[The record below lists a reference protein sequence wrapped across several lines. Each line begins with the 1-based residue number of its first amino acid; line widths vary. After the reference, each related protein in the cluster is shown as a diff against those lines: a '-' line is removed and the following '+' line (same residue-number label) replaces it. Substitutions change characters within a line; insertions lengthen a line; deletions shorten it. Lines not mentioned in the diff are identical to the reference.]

1 MKNIAK
7 ILLVSILGG
16 VITLSLYKT
25 FFEQPILRTVVKEV
39 SSPSMQTGS
48 NSFFPLAETSFTAAA
63 EKTVNSVVHV
73 KTSIEARLRRPSSPM
88 EYFFG
93 TPKGNAEGKI
103 QMGSGS
109 GVIVSRDGYIVTNN
123 HVIEGAQEIA
133 ITLNDGKEYIA
144 SLIGRDP
151 TTDIALLKVDG
162 KDLPYLTFSNSDDVK
177 LGEWVLAV
185 GNPFN
190 LTSTVT
196 AGIISAKSRNI
207 GIIEERSAIESFLQ
221 TDAAVNPGN
230 SGGALVNTKGDLIG
244 INSAISTHT
253 GSFEGYSF
261 AVPSNIVKKVVE
273 DLLEFGTV
281 QRAFIGVNISDISA
295 QIAERL
301 DLKETIGVYVG
312 GVTEK
317 GAAEVAGIKTGDV
330 IVSIDSKKVT
340 KSSELQELIGRKRP
354 GDKIEVRVNRD
365 GELQKFEIVLRNING
380 NTDAVKRNETKFINS
395 LGGSFKS
402 LNKNEKARL
411 GITYGIKVTEVQSGI
426 LAELG
431 VPSNF
436 IITKINKKKLNE
448 VGDIN
453 ASVEGLSSKDPV
465 VLEGY
470 LPNGRYKYYAFGF

>member
-7 ILLVSILGG
+7 IFLISTLGG
-16 VITLSLYKT
+16 VITLGLYKI
-25 FFEQPILRTVVKEV
+25 FFEAPLENIIIQEA
-39 SSPSMQTGS
+39 SSSAIQT
-48 NSFFPLAETSFTAAA
+48 NSRSFLPLAETSFTAAA

-73 KTSIEARLRRPSSPM
+73 KTAVEARYRQQSSPLD
-88 EYFFG
+88 YFFG
-93 TPKGNAEGKI
+93 RQGNPQGKL
-103 QMGSGS
+103 QLGSGS
-109 GVIVSRDGYIVTNN
+109 GVIVSKDGYIVTNN
-123 HVIEGAQEIA
+123 HVIEGAQEIS
-133 ITLNDGKEYIA
+133 ITLNDGKEFTA
-144 SLIGRDP
+144 RLIGRDP
-151 TTDIALLKVDG
+151 TTDIAVLKIDG
-162 KDLPYLTFSNSDDVK
+162 SELPYLTFSNSDDVK

-207 GIIEERSAIESFLQ
+207 GIIEERSAIEAFLQ

-230 SGGALVNTKGDLIG
+230 SGGALVNTRGDLIG
-244 INSAISTHT
+244 INSAISTRT

-312 GVTEK
+312 GITEN
-317 GAAEVAGIKTGDV
+317 GAAEMAGIKTGDV
-330 IVSIDSKKVT
+330 IVSIDNKKVT

-354 GDKIEVRVNRD
+354 GDKIEVKVNRE
-365 GELQKFEIVLRNING
+365 GELQKFDVILKNING
-380 NTDAVKRNETKFINS
+380 NTDAIKRNETKFLSS

-402 LNKNEKARL
+402 LTQNEKARL
-411 GITYGIKVTEVQSGI
+411 GITYGIKITDVQSGI
-426 LAELG
+426 LSELDIP
-431 VPSNF
+431 VNF

-453 ASVEGLSSKDPV
+453 KAVEGLSSKDPV

>member
-1 MKNIAK
+1 MKNIAQ
-7 ILLVSILGG
+7 ILLVSVLGG

-25 FFEQPILRTVVKEV
+25 FLEEPQVTTIVKEV
-39 SSPSMQTGS
+39 SSPSVQTS
-48 NSFFPLAETSFTAAA
+48 TKSFLPLAETSFTAAA

-73 KTSIEARLRRPSSPM
+73 KTSIDARSRQPSPM
-88 EYFFG
+88 EFFFG
-93 TPKGNAEGKI
+93 RSRGNAEGKI

-207 GIIEERSAIESFLQ
+207 GIIAERSAIEAFLQ

-253 GSFEGYSF
+253 GTFEGYSF

-301 DLKETIGVYVG
+301 ELKETIGVYVG
-312 GVTEK
+312 GVTQN
-317 GAAEVAGIKTGDV
+317 GAADIAGIKTGDV

-354 GDKIEVRVNRD
+354 GDKIEVKVNRE
-365 GELQKFEIVLRNING
+365 GELQKFDIVLKNING
-380 NTDAVKRNETKFINS
+380 NTDAVKRNNTKFITS

-402 LNKNEKARL
+402 LTKSEKARL
-411 GITYGIKVTEVQSGI
+411 GITYGIKVTKVQSGI

-431 VPSNF
+431 VPTNF
-436 IITKINKKKLNE
+436 IITKINKKKLNALA
-448 VGDIN
+448 DIDS
-453 ASVEGLSSKDPV
+453 AVEGLNSKDPV